1 MSSDYP
7 NELNLSAL
15 NISSRNEL
23 SEKIKNLYKTCFF
36 DVKNFIVTNSGS
48 IDDARDIFQ
57 EAILVY
63 VKQLSLPEFKLT
75 STEKNYLMGVSRNLW
90 FKHLRDNRTVNMGD
104 DDWINRIEEKTEN
117 EYIELIEKDFL
128 MELVSKKMNEI
139 SKECRDIIFHAF
151 YMKRSSSEIAEL
163 CGYSEQFVKVK
174 KHRCLQGLKKL
185 IISSEEYKKGQ

>member
-1 MSSDYP
+1 MSSDHP

-15 NISSRNEL
+15 NGSTRNEL

-63 VKQLSLPEFKLT
+63 VKQLSNTEFSLT
-75 STEKNYLMGVSRNLW
+75 TTEKSYLMGVSRNLW
-90 FKHLRDNRTVNMGD
+90 FKYLRDKKTVNIGD
-104 DDWINRIEEKTEN
+104 EDWINRIEEKTEH
-117 EYIELIEKDFL
+117 EYVELIEKDYL
-128 MELVSKKMNEI
+128 MELVSKKLNEI

-151 YMKRSSSEIAEL
+151 YMKKSSSEIATL

-185 IISSEEYKKGQ
+185 ITSSEEYKKEH